1 MEEERE
7 RGQKRGRRKR
17 EREREREMEGER
29 DIECVR
35 EKMGSNYKLHVL
47 YIVCVIVVLIL
58 IMQNCLH
65 SMMYETSSYHYKKCL
80 LKGLA
85 DVWEV

>member
-35 EKMGSNYKLHVL
+35 EKMGSNVQITCTVHCMRYSCSNTN
-47 YIVCVIVVLIL
+47 YA
-58 IMQNCLH
+58 
-65 SMMYETSSYHYKKCL
+65 EL
-80 LKGLA
+80 LTQY
-85 DVWEV
+85 DV